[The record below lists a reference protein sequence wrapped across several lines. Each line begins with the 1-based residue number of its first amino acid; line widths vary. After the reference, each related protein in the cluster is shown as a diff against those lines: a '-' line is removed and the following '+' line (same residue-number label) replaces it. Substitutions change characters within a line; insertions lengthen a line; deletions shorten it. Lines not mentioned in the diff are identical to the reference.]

1 MPHYFFNS
9 LLGGQKMLDL
19 EGQCLPDLDAAR
31 EEAIAG
37 LRDIAADRVRSGEP
51 LDLGDC
57 VQITDADS
65 KPLLIVSLGEVLV
78 AKGS

>member
-1 MPHYFFNS
+1 
-9 LLGGQKMLDL
+9 MLDL

-37 LRDIAADRVRSGEP
+37 LRDIAADRVRSGQP

-57 VQITDADS
+57 VEITDADS
-65 KPLLIVSLGEVLV
+65 KPILIVSLGEALV
-78 AKGS
+78 VQAANHAR